1 METGTTDVN
10 HLGRIVTWNGN
21 NRTEAYEGV
30 LPQKNFFIKIP
41 QKNENKL
48 SPIQVNVVRC
58 EDQPTDFSRQAF
70 PRPQTSLPS
79 SPPICAG
86 QKSRHFFA
94 KYETWH
100 KRVLLRRRFTKGP
113 TCCRSLQFKKKEE
126 LDHLGIPAIKFQ
138 LEEDIF
144 ANGTVCP
151 DNTCFG
157 NNLRTGVQNV
167 TQCKVKSPA
176 FVSRPHFHL
185 ADPYYA
191 EQFQYGVHPDP
202 ELHESSFWL
211 EPQSSIPIKVEM
223 RLQLNIL
230 LQSVPGMEYLF
241 KDLQQVMFPVMWF
254 DSVAAVPEEMAGS
267 LRLLISLPVMFRVR
281 LGTILPKSCL
291 LLTGEWRPFS
301 AGWHSAPAS
310 PCLAEVEGNKR
321 RQKGQI
327 TCRHYAWLQG
337 CPCRGGSEVVKHFRF
352 ILSRTGCDSE
362 NHLMTNT

>member
-1 METGTTDVN
+1 MTWKKKVESTGNESEKVPMDKFGWFYKRNGTSWSDGDLLMETGTTDVN

-21 NRTEAYEGV
+21 NRTEAYEGKCGEV
-30 LPQKNFFIKIP
+30 RGSADGLFPP
-41 QKNENKL
+41 GL
-48 SPIQVNVVRC
+48 SKTSDIIAIFS
-58 EDQPTDFSRQAF
+58 TD
-70 PRPQTSLPS
+70 L
-79 SPPICAG
+79 
-86 QKSRHFFA
+86 
-94 KYETWH
+94 
-100 KRVLLRRRFTKGP
+100 
-113 TCCRSLQFKKKEE
+113 CRSLQFKKKEE

-267 LRLLISLPVMFRVR
+267 LRLLISLPVMFRVSGG
-281 LGTILPKSCL
+281 LSLLVGTL
-291 LLTGEWRPFS
+291 LLLLLAWQKLRETRGDKKARS
-301 AGWHSAPAS
+301 HAGIMPGYRVV
-310 PCLAEVEGNKR
+310 PVEEG
-321 RQKGQI
+321 QK
-327 TCRHYAWLQG
+327 L
-337 CPCRGGSEVVKHFRF
+337 
-352 ILSRTGCDSE
+352 
-362 NHLMTNT
+362 

>member
-1 METGTTDVN
+1 MRGSADGLFPPGLSKTSDIIAIFSTDLCRSEVK
-10 HLGRIVTWNGN
+10 T
-21 NRTEAYEGV
+21 
-30 LPQKNFFIKIP
+30 F
-41 QKNENKL
+41 
-48 SPIQVNVVRC
+48 
-58 EDQPTDFSRQAF
+58 
-70 PRPQTSLPS
+70 
-79 SPPICAG
+79 
-86 QKSRHFFA
+86 FFA
-94 KYETWH
+94 KHETWH
-100 KRVLLRRRFTKGP
+100 KKVLFDRSARRFTKGP

>member
-1 METGTTDVN
+1 M
-10 HLGRIVTWNGN
+10 
-21 NRTEAYEGV
+21 
-30 LPQKNFFIKIP
+30 
-41 QKNENKL
+41 
-48 SPIQVNVVRC
+48 VRC
-58 EDQPTDFSRQAF
+58 ADQPTDFSHQAF

-100 KRVLLRRRFTKGP
+100 KRVLLRRRFAKGP

-291 LLTGEWRPFS
+291 LLTGEWRPLS

-327 TCRHYAWLQG
+327 TCRHNAWLQG

>member
-1 METGTTDVN
+1 MKCG
-10 HLGRIVTWNGN
+10 I
-21 NRTEAYEGV
+21 
-30 LPQKNFFIKIP
+30 QKFY
-41 QKNENKL
+41 L
-48 SPIQVNVVRC
+48 SAN
-58 EDQPTDFSRQAF
+58 A
-70 PRPQTSLPS
+70 
-79 SPPICAG
+79 
-86 QKSRHFFA
+86 
-94 KYETWH
+94 
-100 KRVLLRRRFTKGP
+100 RRFTKGP

-281 LGTILPKSCL
+281 LGTILPKSCI
-291 LLTGEWRPFS
+291 LLTGEWWSFS
-301 AGWHSAPAS
+301 AGWHSTPAS
-310 PCLAEVEGNKR
+310 PCLAEVEGNER